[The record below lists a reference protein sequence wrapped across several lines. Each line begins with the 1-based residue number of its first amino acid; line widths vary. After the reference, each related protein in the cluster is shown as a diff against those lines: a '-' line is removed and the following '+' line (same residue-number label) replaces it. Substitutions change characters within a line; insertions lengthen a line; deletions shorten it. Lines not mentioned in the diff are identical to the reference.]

1 MDIKLEIMGVKKLI
15 KFIDENKVPGTR
27 YKFTLYGDL
36 IEKNGSLLTSTFM
49 LGYHNAGEWLISLDD
64 EDLEYL
70 YKKYKPE
77 AIKQIEKDK
86 EEAKRKARIKL
97 NATREKLAEYERE
110 LKELENE

>member
-49 LGYHNAGEWLISLDD
+49 LGYHNAGDWMMSLDD
-64 EDLEYL
+64 EDLDYL
-70 YKKYKPE
+70 YKKYKPL
-77 AIKQIEKDK
+77 AVKQAQRDK
-86 EEAKRKARIKL
+86 EEAKRKALVKL
-97 NATREKLAEYERE
+97 NATREKLAKYEKE

>member
-1 MDIKLEIMGVKKLI
+1 MSVKKLI
-15 KFIDENKVPGTR
+15 EFIDKNKVPGTR

-36 IEKNGSLLTSTFM
+36 VERSGSLLTKSIM
-49 LGYHNAGEWLISLDD
+49 LGYPYVGDWLICLDD

-97 NATREKLAEYERE
+97 NVTREKLAKYEKE
-110 LKELENE
+110 LKELEND